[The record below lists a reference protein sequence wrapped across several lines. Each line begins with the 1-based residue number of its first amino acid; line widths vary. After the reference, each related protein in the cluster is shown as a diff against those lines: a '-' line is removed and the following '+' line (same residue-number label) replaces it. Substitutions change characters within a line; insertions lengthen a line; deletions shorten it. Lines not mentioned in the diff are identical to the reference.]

1 MAVTLSLLNAFSSSV
16 SSSPLTDASKFD
28 RTHNALKLDH
38 ISNNSS
44 SSSRSSSSSHGN
56 TNMTY
61 GHEWDCNR
69 RVIGYGEIGKR

>member
-28 RTHNALKLDH
+28 HTHNALKLEH
-38 ISNNSS
+38 ISNN
-44 SSSRSSSSSHGN
+44 SSSSSHGN

-69 RVIGYGEIGKR
+69 RVIGYGKIGKR